1 MSIHPSI
8 SAAPDTRAH
17 TALAF
22 AIILAALAPGATA
35 ATVEQLEDR
44 VEALRAELEAA
55 EQALS
60 QAQEAERRARQETAD
75 LKEELQRNREA
86 NAGFEVG
93 PLTIGGAMRVNY
105 VYGSYEGFDSGPSR
119 AGHGGNIEL
128 DTFRINMA
136 LEHDDLIGKL
146 EYRWY
151 SASSGQN
158 YNFMHTGWLGY
169 RLSQQSHIEVGV
181 NRVPFGAGPYGI
193 SQSYFFD
200 QHYYVGLADDPD
212 LGIKYT
218 RTTDEWSLDLAYYL
232 HNEPSFSGRSA
243 DSTRYGYDA
252 VRWRSEIDDSGNVS
266 FGTPR
271 SGFRETNQYN
281 LRLIRRFDSELGSSA
296 LGVSLQYGELEGT
309 RVGDGEHW
317 AASAHLLQSMDSLT
331 LGMQLSRYEYHFSAD
346 NPWRTDTLLPMGAYD
361 FAWPVAAEAWLP
373 AISLSYKY
381 VTDNIPWL
389 DYLLP
394 YAEWSSI
401 IKDEDAFNDSQL
413 FVLGTAWAR
422 GGWYIYSEMVYSDG
436 NFFIGNRGTDYSRV
450 DSVND
455 FGVNGNDRWNYRF
468 NINFGYYY

>member
-1 MSIHPSI
+1 MSTPTSTFAVIELRTLPTLALLLTLAVP
-8 SAAPDTRAH
+8 AA
-17 TALAF
+17 
-22 AIILAALAPGATA
+22 GATA
-35 ATVEQLEDR
+35 GNVE
-44 VEALRAELEAA
+44 ELEARVA
-55 EQALS
+55 TLETQLDAAKRALS
-60 QAQEAERRARQETAD
+60 QARDAERQARENAVELED
-75 LKEELQRNREA
+75 ELKRNREA
-86 NAGFEVG
+86 NAGFEIG

-105 VYGSYEGFDSGPSR
+105 VYGSYEGFDNGPSR

-128 DTFRINMA
+128 DTFRVNMA
-136 LEHDDLIGKL
+136 LEHENLIGKF

-151 SASSGQN
+151 SAGSGQN

-169 RLSQQSHIEVGV
+169 RLSPDSHVEVGV

-212 LGIKYT
+212 LGIKYS
-218 RTTDEWSLDLAYYL
+218 RTAGPWSLDLGYYV
-232 HNEPSFSGRSA
+232 HDEPGFSGRSA
-243 DSTRYGYDA
+243 DSARYGYDA

-266 FGTPR
+266 FGEPR
-271 SGFRETNQYN
+271 SGFRESNQYN
-281 LRLIRRFDSELGSSA
+281 VRLIRRFDSRLGSSA
-296 LGVSLQYGELEGT
+296 LGASLQYGELEGT
-309 RVGDGEHW
+309 RVDDGEHW
-317 AASAHLLQSMDSLT
+317 AAAAHLVQSLDSLT
-331 LGMQLSRYEYHFSAD
+331 LGLQLSRYEYRFSAN
-346 NPWRTDTLLPMGAYD
+346 NPWGTDTLLPMGAYD

-373 AISLSYKY
+373 AISVSYKY
-381 VTDNIPWL
+381 VTDGIPWL

-436 NFFIGNRGTDYSRV
+436 NFFIGNRGADYSRA